1 MDDIEEVEKMPRVV
15 LMNAADDVEVRRSE
29 VFCSKI
35 IQQRSNHQVRYR
47 AGEAFVK
54 LVRYCYPDCAG
65 PDDKGFWPR
74 PFKSNIPCFNCH
86 RRFDGPPVFM
96 PITTI
101 ENKREEFGCFCSGP
115 CMNTYLHA
123 NNDSNLPG
131 RAADAFEYMQ
141 DVYGFRGDCI
151 GLAPHFSQL
160 QEYGGDLTNEQFDA
174 IVNNPA
180 VSTHIRMEPFRPTS
194 VVIEWLESSA
204 PQPPSSAS
212 GGGVNVPRAQQ
223 ALVPSSS
230 VLDEV
235 MGTKAPDANHHHRW
249 DVRGLKQPSQ
259 EDIEKR
265 LATLPPQEERTG
277 MYALYLSRKGGFD
290 AVAEDESDAAPS
302 VVDPAAKSANA
313 SARASNT
320 SKKGSA
326 GGGGAKKKP
335 SAGGGTAAA
344 PGAAKKRAATPQQPQ
359 PTAAP
364 VSMADM
370 LKPMKRPTGA
380 PASKKKKVGQ

>member
-1 MDDIEEVEKMPRVV
+1 MPRVV
-15 LMNAADDVEVRRSE
+15 LMNATDDVEVRRSE

-47 AGEAFVK
+47 AGEAFLK
-54 LVRYCYPDCAG
+54 LVRYCYPECAG
-65 PDDKGFWPR
+65 PDEQGLWPR

-86 RRFDGPPVFM
+86 RRFAGPPVFM

-115 CMNTYLHA
+115 CMNTYLHT

-160 QEYGGDLTNEQFDA
+160 EEYGGDLSDAQFDA
-174 IVNNPA
+174 VIGNPA

-194 VVIEWLESSA
+194 VVIEWLESSV
-204 PQPPSSAS
+204 PQAAAAAGAAS
-212 GGGVNVPRAQQ
+212 GVNVPRAQQ
-223 ALVPSSS
+223 ALMPTSS

-235 MGTKAPDANHHHRW
+235 MGTEAPDANHHHRW

-259 EDIEKR
+259 EEIEKR
-265 LATLPPQEERTG
+265 LATLAPQEERPG
-277 MYALYLSRKGGFD
+277 MYALYLNRRGGFD
-290 AVAEDESDAAPS
+290 AIVSEEEAGGGAS
-302 VVDPAAKSANA
+302 AAKKS
-313 SARASNT
+313 
-320 SKKGSA
+320 GA
-326 GGGGAKKKP
+326 GGGGAPKK
-335 SAGGGTAAA
+335 AAA
-344 PGAAKKRAATPQQPQ
+344 PKKKGGGGGGGGGGDASAPSKKRPANGTAGEAAGGASAGAAPP
-359 PTAAP
+359 PAAP
-364 VSMADM
+364 VTMADM
-370 LKPMKRPTGA
+370 LKPMKRPAATA
-380 PASKKKKVGQ
+380 PAAKKHKGK